1 MTIPTNQ
8 TTFKSKIDKNATGLI
23 MDVLA
28 KLYNDPI
35 AAAIR
40 EYVSN
45 AVDANRKAG
54 STTTVTVNL
63 PVKSDPELVVRDYG
77 NGLDTFDLATVYAN
91 FGTSDK
97 RDDANMIGG
106 FGIGSK
112 SGLAIS
118 DKIDIVSWKNGFRN
132 HFTVER
138 TLDGIIAQV
147 LEAEV
152 PDVNTPSGTQVTVK
166 VQDSYLSVDLDVLRP
181 SCFHPLCGFKSDDV
195 IATCPANI
203 ELAKYVNENRIP
215 DTWHEFKY
223 SYTRLPSTDST
234 LPYRGF
240 MVGDMF
246 YPMNDQAIYELNND
260 GPSSDL
266 LGLQPTMNYSNI
278 ADSDGQN
285 IIIRLDMD
293 KTKVNYSREYIDLKE
308 SSGQTAKN
316 VRERIVEASTEI
328 YNAIDNLK
336 STCANNDI
344 YSEKLMALGL
354 YALPEK
360 GGIYAARLY
369 MHTPNQPW
377 ILSPRLFTQIAG
389 QTNWYVSTKMTTITA
404 LKMSPYNI
412 GEYDLQPYTR
422 LYVVLEDATR
432 LRGSKTVQ
440 KVLQQSY
447 HLYCMNKLHNPSDK
461 QFPGNS
467 ATEYF
472 YQYIQKMA
480 KSDDSNNLKILF
492 IHKSDLKI
500 IPSAFRH
507 NTVSYEELQEGINL
521 MDVPENPQSDKY
533 GTLSAKTSNI
543 RVYSFYKG
551 DTNVKL
557 EEPPTMPNDEAERRT
572 IILNKDSDFAFNT
585 RMIND
590 GIKMVAATLYPP
602 LIMCANSD
610 SDYATLVKLYP
621 NAYTPSDDELA
632 RTVAEVLASVEW
644 MNKDKFLY
652 ILTHNIRA
660 NNPES
665 SNHKTINIAQYWN
678 LPDQWYNS
686 TGKFINAE
694 TIVEQMHHMDYT
706 NMQAPQNT
714 EPWYKAAIRITKE
727 YEAIPKD
734 ITPHK
739 PLTPDAMLLLTIVN
753 SYTHLYKPSEIIQLL
768 NNTATQYDYELSVL
782 RSNL

>member
-1 MTIPTNQ
+1 MTIPNNQ

-28 KLYNDPI
+28 KLYNDPL

-54 STTTVTVNL
+54 STKTVTVNL
-63 PVKSDPELVVRDYG
+63 PVKSDPNLVVRDYG

-97 RDDANMIGG
+97 RDDADMIGG

-118 DKIDIVSWKNGFRN
+118 DKIDVVSWKNGFRN

-147 LEAEV
+147 LEAET
-152 PDVNTPSGTQVTVK
+152 PDVNTPSGTQVTVR
-166 VQDSYLSVDLDVLRP
+166 VQDSYISTDLDVLKQ
-181 SCFHPLCGFKSDDV
+181 SYFKPLCGFKSDDV
-195 IATCPANI
+195 IATCPADI
-203 ELAKYVNENRIP
+203 ELAKYVNKNRIP

-223 SYTRLPSTDST
+223 SYTCLPSIDST
-234 LPYRGF
+234 LPHHGF
-240 MVGDMF
+240 MVGDVF
-246 YPMNDQAIYELNND
+246 YPMGDQAVFDLDLDDPSAELLD
-260 GPSSDL
+260 ISGAMGYVDR
-266 LGLQPTMNYSNI
+266 SN
-278 ADSDGQN
+278 SDGQN

-316 VRERIVEASTEI
+316 VRERIFEASTEI

-336 STCANNDI
+336 STCPNNDI

-354 YALPEK
+354 YTLPEK
-360 GGIYAARLY
+360 GGRYANKLY

-389 QTNWYVSTKMTTITA
+389 QTNWYVSTSMTTITA

-412 GEYDLQPYTR
+412 GEYDLQPYDR
-422 LYVVLEDATR
+422 LYVVLDDATK
-432 LRGSKTVQ
+432 LRGVKTVQ
-440 KVLQQSY
+440 KVLQDSF
-447 HLYCMNKLHNPSDK
+447 HLYCLNKLHNPSDK

-467 ATEYF
+467 ATQYF
-472 YQYIQKMA
+472 YDYIRKMA
-480 KSDDSNNLKILF
+480 KSKDSNNLKILF

-500 IPSAFRH
+500 IPSGFRH
-507 NTVSYEELQEGINL
+507 HTVSYEELQEGIQL

-533 GTLSAKTSNI
+533 GKLSTKTSAI
-543 RVYSFYKG
+543 RVYTLI
-551 DTNVKL
+551 DNANVRL

-572 IILNKDSDFAFNT
+572 IILSKDSDFAFNT
-585 RMIND
+585 RMISD
-590 GIKMVAATLYPP
+590 GIKMVKAILYPP
-602 LIMCANSD
+602 MIICANSD
-610 SDYATLVKLYP
+610 SDYATLKKLYP
-621 NAYTPSDDELA
+621 NAYAPSDNELA
-632 RTVAEVLASVEW
+632 RAVAEVLAKVEW

-652 ILTHNIRA
+652 ILTHNIRS

-694 TIVEQMHHMDYT
+694 DIMKQMHHMDYT

-714 EPWYKAAIRITKE
+714 EPWYKAAIRIAKE

-734 ITPHK
+734 TTPHK
-739 PLTPDAMLLLTIVN
+739 TLTPDATLLLTIVN